1 MYKLFNW
8 NHSHTI
14 INTLH
19 ITSTVT
25 VTTIII
31 AIIIPTTTTIIIIIA
46 IVVVITTI
54 ASLLL
59 LSLGMKTRWGEVRS
73 WVTRPWPAG
82 ALIILPHTHLA
93 PRPVPTLQDP
103 NPSRIYLK
111 YKII

>member
-19 ITSTVT
+19 ITSTVI

-59 LSLGMKTRWGEVRS
+59 LSWKQGEVRS
-73 WVTRPWPAG
+73 DHGWLDPD
-82 ALIILPHTHLA
+82 
-93 PRPVPTLQDP
+93 LQEH
-103 NPSRIYLK
+103 
-111 YKII
+111 